1 MYVLVFGCKK
11 KQKCTHT
18 PFQEGCNTIGVQC
31 NTVGVHDETL
41 YTCGQSNSLKQ
52 HTRLAIIHIIEKLK
66 LINSTHHIHSNYMH
80 VTYTTILEIF
90 ARILLMRTLRGF

>member
-11 KQKCTHT
+11 KQRCTHT

-52 HTRLAIIHIIEKLK
+52 HTRLAIIHIIAAPPSILIFSKELK
-66 LINSTHHIHSNYMH
+66 KKHL
-80 VTYTTILEIF
+80 
-90 ARILLMRTLRGF
+90 

>member
-11 KQKCTHT
+11 KQRCTHT

-52 HTRLAIIHIIEKLK
+52 HTRLAIIHIIK
-66 LINSTHHIHSNYMH
+66 LINLTHHIHSNYMH

-90 ARILLMRTLRGF
+90 ARILLMRTLLGF

>member
-11 KQKCTHT
+11 KQRCTHT

-52 HTRLAIIHIIEKLK
+52 HTCLAIIHIIK
-66 LINSTHHIHSNYMH
+66 LINLTHHIHSNYMH